1 MFRHQ
6 VAEISEKGLN
16 LLPLLIPP
24 SNKGY
29 QLLTKIGWRDPAL
42 DLSSECLETS
52 DVPISS
58 ANVSKSNSLVKDTG
72 LGSSKQDR
80 RLPVAT
86 ILKRDR
92 LGFGWP
98 NSTNIAR
105 VTHFKPGDLKAVEDP
120 KSLKRCCH
128 SSFRMDLKN
137 SARKTNSE
145 KKKERIIR
153 QALNLTDEQLTL
165 LYDK

>member
-58 ANVSKSNSLVKDTG
+58 ANEV
-72 LGSSKQDR
+72 
-80 RLPVAT
+80 
-86 ILKRDR
+86 
-92 LGFGWP
+92 P
-98 NSTNIAR
+98 NKID
-105 VTHFKPGDLKAVEDP
+105 VF
-120 KSLKRCCH
+120 
-128 SSFRMDLKN
+128 
-137 SARKTNSE
+137 
-145 KKKERIIR
+145 
-153 QALNLTDEQLTL
+153 QWQLF
-165 LYDK
+165 